1 MLLEKEEREE
11 ELAAAERRKKRIKAA
26 EKMPVDERSGGGRGE
41 EDNNTTSHRTR
52 DVAMTRMTLVKQLTE
67 AKTMEKKNNLTVRPE
82 PSLPSPIHFISSSLS
97 LSLQLLRRCFVV
109 WYGLVTEQLAVRKRA
124 EVIGNWRILSH
135 YWRRWRNIV
144 RENKAKRLALE
155 ETERLRRE
163 KK

>member
-97 LSLQLLRRCFVV
+97 LPAVIKTLLCGMV
-109 WYGLVTEQLAVRKRA
+109 WISYGAA
-124 EVIGNWRILSH
+124 GS
-135 YWRRWRNIV
+135 
-144 RENKAKRLALE
+144 
-155 ETERLRRE
+155 
-163 KK
+163 

>member
-26 EKMPVDERSGGGRGE
+26 EKMPVDETSGGGGGE
-41 EDNNTTSHRTR
+41 EDNNTTSHKTR
-52 DVAMTRMTLVKQLTE
+52 DVTMTRMTLVKQLTE
-67 AKTMEKKNNLTVRPE
+67 AETTEKKNNLTVRPE
-82 PSLPSPIHFISSSLS
+82 PSSPSPIHHLS

-163 KK
+163 RK